1 MNYKKKENKKSEPI
15 KNQIKKVMNKEDK
28 PSNHLDI
35 QPFRQLSI
43 LEYFNKKEDKKKQK
57 IFK

>member
-1 MNYKKKENKKSEPI
+1 MNYKKKENKKSEPL

-43 LEYFNKKEDKKKQK
+43 LEYFNKKEEKKKQK

>member
-1 MNYKKKENKKSEPI
+1 MNYKKKENKKSDPI

-43 LEYFNKKEDKKKQK
+43 LEYFNKKEEKKKQK

>member
-1 MNYKKKENKKSEPI
+1 MNYKKKENKKSEPL